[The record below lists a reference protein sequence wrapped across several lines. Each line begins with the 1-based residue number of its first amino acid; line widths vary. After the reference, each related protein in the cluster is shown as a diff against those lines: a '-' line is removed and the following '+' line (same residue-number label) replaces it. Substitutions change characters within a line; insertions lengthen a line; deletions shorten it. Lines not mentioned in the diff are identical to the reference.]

1 MAGTKDILLGKIRG
15 GMPMTGREQLQ
26 LSFLLSLPSILAQL
40 STILMQYIDAG
51 MVGRLGAEQAAA
63 IGLVS
68 TTSWIFGGFCIA
80 TSSGFTVQ
88 VAQRIGAGDF
98 AGARSVMRKAFLSL
112 LLFSG
117 CLALLGVAIS
127 PSLPRWLGG
136 DPQLHADASAY
147 FAIHTAFLP
156 TMQLCYTAGAML
168 QASGNM
174 KVPSLLNVTMCL
186 LDVGFNYLFIYRLG
200 MGVKGAAVGTGLA
213 EIVTAAAMLWFL
225 LVRSPELN
233 LRQDRCAAGDETD
246 GVAAGEREAG
256 GRGPCEPEA
265 DGRTKARQ
273 RSFIPD
279 EDTLQTAFNICGP
292 MWLQNLIMRGA
303 YVMSTLI
310 VAPLG
315 TVAIAA
321 NSFAIIAES
330 FCYMPGYGMEEAA
343 TTLVGQS
350 IGARRKDL
358 ARRFAWIT
366 TGAGALM
373 MLSLAALMYAFA
385 PQMMG
390 LLTTDAEVIALGAKV
405 LRIEAFAELM
415 YGVSIVA
422 YGACVGAG
430 DTLVPSVLNFGS
442 MWVVRIGLAVLL
454 TPAYGLVGYWVA
466 MCVELNVRGILFAW
480 RIAGHKWLEKD
491 ILSKEKKYIWKRQKR
506 SV

>member
-136 DPQLHADASAY
+136 APELYADASAY

-174 KVPSLLNVTMCL
+174 KVPSLLNVAMCL
-186 LDVGFNYLFIYRLG
+186 LDVGFNYIFIYRLG

-233 LRQDRCAAGDETD
+233 LRQDGQAT
-246 GVAAGEREAG
+246 
-256 GRGPCEPEA
+256 
-265 DGRTKARQ
+265 ARQ

-390 LLTTDAEVIALGAKV
+390 LLTTDAEVIALGARV

-480 RIAGHKWLEKD
+480 RIAGQNWLKKD

>member
-136 DPQLHADASAY
+136 APELYADASAY

-174 KVPSLLNVTMCL
+174 KVPSLLNVAMCL
-186 LDVGFNYLFIYRLG
+186 LDVGFNYIFIYRLG

-233 LRQDRCAAGDETD
+233 LRQDGQT
-246 GVAAGEREAG
+246 
-256 GRGPCEPEA
+256 
-265 DGRTKARQ
+265 TARQ

-373 MLSLAALMYAFA
+373 MLSLAVLMYAFA

-390 LLTTDAEVIALGAKV
+390 LLTTDGEVIALGAKV

-480 RIAGHKWLEKD
+480 RIAGQNWLKKD

>member
-174 KVPSLLNVTMCL
+174 KVPSLLNVAMCL
-186 LDVGFNYLFIYRLG
+186 LDVGFNYIFIYRLG

-213 EIVTAAAMLWFL
+213 ELVTAAAMLWFL

-233 LRQDRCAAGDETD
+233 LRQDGQT
-246 GVAAGEREAG
+246 
-256 GRGPCEPEA
+256 
-265 DGRTKARQ
+265 TARQ

-373 MLSLAALMYAFA
+373 MLSLAVLMYAFA

-390 LLTTDAEVIALGAKV
+390 LLTTDAEVIALGARV

-454 TPAYGLVGYWVA
+454 TPVYGLVGYWVA

-480 RIAGHKWLEKD
+480 RIAGQNWLKKD

>member
-136 DPQLHADASAY
+136 APELYADASAY

-174 KVPSLLNVTMCL
+174 KVPSLLNVAMCL
-186 LDVGFNYLFIYRLG
+186 LDVGFNYIFIYRLG

-233 LRQDRCAAGDETD
+233 LRQDRGEAGDEASR
-246 GVAAGEREAG
+246 GAAGERGPG
-256 GRGPCEPEA
+256 GLVA
-265 DGRTKARQ
+265 DGQATARQ

-390 LLTTDAEVIALGAKV
+390 LLTTDAEVIALGARV

-442 MWVVRIGLAVLL
+442 MWVVRIGQAVLL

-480 RIAGHKWLEKD
+480 RIAGQNWLKKD